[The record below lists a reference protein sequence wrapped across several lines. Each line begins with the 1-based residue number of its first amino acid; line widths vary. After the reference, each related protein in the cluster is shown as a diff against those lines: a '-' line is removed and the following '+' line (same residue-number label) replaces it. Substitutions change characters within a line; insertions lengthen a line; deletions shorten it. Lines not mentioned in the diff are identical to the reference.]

1 MKLTCERQKT
11 ELERIVTATDEFFA
25 AEGISDNIRYAV
37 DLVTEELFV
46 NLVNYNTGTNAKIDL
61 EFSAAEGGIRVSIT
75 DYDVDRFD
83 PTVHGNVD
91 VKAPLKERSPGGL
104 GIYLVLRLV
113 DSIQYDYRNR
123 VSKITFT
130 KTTESEKDVLY

>member
-11 ELERIVTATDEFFA
+11 ELERIVTATDKFFA
-25 AEGISDNIRYAV
+25 SEGISDNIRYAV

-91 VKAPLKERSPGGL
+91 VKAPLKDRTPGGL
-104 GIYLVLRLV
+104 GIYLVLNLV
-113 DSIQYDYRNR
+113 DSIQYDYKNR
-123 VSKITFT
+123 VSRVTFT
-130 KTTESEKDVLY
+130 KTTEFGEDV